1 MITME
6 VRNDHNIDSVTVDPG
21 GLEIAVILADRTL
34 ALVEHAEPEAG
45 VDRHEL

>member
-1 MITME
+1 
-6 VRNDHNIDSVTVDPG
+6 
-21 GLEIAVILADRTL
+21 VILADRTL